1 MQTPDQDII
10 DLNLAW
16 LITARQMTLSD
27 RDKAAIVLG
36 LDEVEMAWLSQVSL
50 DELFAIA
57 RAGIMVLHPRFQ
69 PGFWHDPIGDGQE
82 LSPAT
87 LLHSLLIAA
96 EEASGE

>member
-1 MQTPDQDII
+1 MQTPDQDIV

-16 LITARQMTLSD
+16 LITAREMTRTN
-27 RDKAAIVLG
+27 RDKATIVLG

-57 RAGIMVLHPRFQ
+57 RSGIMVLRPRFQ
-69 PGFWHDPIGDGQE
+69 PGFWHDLKGDDQG

-87 LLHSLLIAA
+87 LLQSFLLAA